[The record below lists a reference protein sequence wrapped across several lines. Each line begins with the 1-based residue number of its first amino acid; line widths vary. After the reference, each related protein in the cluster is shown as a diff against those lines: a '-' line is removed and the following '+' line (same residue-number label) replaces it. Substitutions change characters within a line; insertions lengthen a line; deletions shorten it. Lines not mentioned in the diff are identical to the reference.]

1 MALRYAWFDSYG
13 SVGYVLTLHISPP
26 YILPMAEG
34 RGGVRATIAMA
45 PRAAGR
51 VGDVSHAARAA
62 ARLARGMNWLETERR
77 ASLMRSRRALGPAP
91 SALIWHVWGGFH
103 AAGA

>member
-1 MALRYAWFDSYG
+1 M
-13 SVGYVLTLHISPP
+13 
-26 YILPMAEG
+26 
-34 RGGVRATIAMA
+34 RATMAMA

-77 ASLMRSRRALGPAP
+77 ASLMRIRRALGPAP

-103 AAGA
+103 CSRRLVGYAYDRGGARLHKCAAA